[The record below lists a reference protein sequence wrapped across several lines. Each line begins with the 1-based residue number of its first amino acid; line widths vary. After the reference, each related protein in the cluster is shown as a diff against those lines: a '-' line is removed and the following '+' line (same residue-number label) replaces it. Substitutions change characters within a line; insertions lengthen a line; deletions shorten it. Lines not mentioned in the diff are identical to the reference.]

1 MWTIDLNNF
10 DWSEKYNLLVNDKEF
25 VEKFDKFIQSVIE
38 EIRLS
43 ERVVIK
49 VDQRIYKFIDDY
61 VVQKRQKKINRILRK
76 KDI

>member
-1 MWTIDLNNF
+1 MNNF

-25 VEKFDKFIQSVIE
+25 DEKFDKFIQSVIE

>member
-1 MWTIDLNNF
+1 LNNF
-10 DWSEKYNLLVNDKEF
+10 DWSERYDLLVNDQEF

-43 ERVVIK
+43 EKVVIK
-49 VDQRIYKFIDDY
+49 VDQRIYKFIEDY
-61 VVQKRQKKINRILRK
+61 VVKKRTKKINKILRK

>member
-1 MWTIDLNNF
+1 MNNF
-10 DWSEKYNLLVNDKEF
+10 DWSEKYDLLVNDQEF

-43 ERVVIK
+43 EKVVMR
-49 VDQRIYKFIDDY
+49 VDQRIYKFIEDY
-61 VVQKRQKKINRILRK
+61 VVQKRTKKINKILRK

>member
-1 MWTIDLNNF
+1 MNNF
-10 DWSEKYNLLVNDKEF
+10 DWSERYDLLVNDQEF

-43 ERVVIK
+43 EKVVIK
-49 VDQRIYKFIDDY
+49 VDQRIYKFIEDY
-61 VVQKRQKKINRILRK
+61 VVKKRTKKINKILRK

>member
-1 MWTIDLNNF
+1 LNNF

>member
-1 MWTIDLNNF
+1 MNNF
-10 DWSEKYNLLVNDKEF
+10 DWSEKYDLLVNDQEF

-43 ERVVIK
+43 EKVVMR
-49 VDQRIYKFIDDY
+49 VDQRIYKFIEDY
-61 VVQKRQKKINRILRK
+61 VVKKRTKKINKILRK